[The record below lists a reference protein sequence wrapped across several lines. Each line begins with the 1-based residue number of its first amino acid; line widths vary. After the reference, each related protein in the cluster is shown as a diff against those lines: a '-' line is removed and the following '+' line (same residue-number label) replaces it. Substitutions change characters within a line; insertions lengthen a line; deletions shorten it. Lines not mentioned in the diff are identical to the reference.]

1 MHFLYL
7 PSAHSC
13 STKQA
18 YKHCVRD
25 IMFHGITAKAGNR
38 LSYQKPLL
46 LWVIGLLGIFGPN
59 MALLLQEMLL
69 VPLPSKQVIV
79 LLMREVACR

>member
-1 MHFLYL
+1 
-7 PSAHSC
+7 
-13 STKQA
+13 
-18 YKHCVRD
+18 
-25 IMFHGITAKAGNR
+25 MFHGITAKAGNR

>member
-1 MHFLYL
+1 MHSLYL

-18 YKHCVRD
+18 YEHCLRD
-25 IMFHGITAKAGNR
+25 ISFHGVTAKAGNCV
-38 LSYQKPLL
+38 SYQEPPL
-46 LWVIGLLGIFGPN
+46 LWVIGLLGVFGPE

-69 VPLPSKQVIV
+69 VPLPSKQAIV
-79 LLMREVACR
+79 LLIREAACR